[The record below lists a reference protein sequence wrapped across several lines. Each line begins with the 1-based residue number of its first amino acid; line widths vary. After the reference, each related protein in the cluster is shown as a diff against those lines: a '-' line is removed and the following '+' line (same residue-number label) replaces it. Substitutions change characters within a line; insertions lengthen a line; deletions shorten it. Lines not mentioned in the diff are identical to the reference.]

1 MLSHSIS
8 KTITKIKKIKRLGLT
23 ERRCKIPSALALGKK
38 NWVWAWQG
46 WVHLVAQNDLFYI
59 HEYEEL
65 QTLKQLLWVVKVAL
79 PIVFFQLSNARAF
92 FSKATCRFREQW
104 LAMLLHSSKIGF
116 LLHPDICKESTKFH
130 FQVKTNSWKHRRQ
143 SQLKINIEQGL
154 LTRPCKGLL
163 SLAYSQNLK
172 CYYSPFYEWSLM
184 RSK

>member
-1 MLSHSIS
+1 MSL
-8 KTITKIKKIKRLGLT
+8 TRLGSFGRTKWSFLY
-23 ERRCKIPSALALGKK
+23 S
-38 NWVWAWQG
+38 WVWRIADTKTTFMSRKSC
-46 WVHLVAQNDLFYI
+46 VTNCF
-59 HEYEEL
+59 
-65 QTLKQLLWVVKVAL
+65 
-79 PIVFFQLSNARAF
+79 LSAF
-92 FSKATCRFREQW
+92 ECQSLFSKATCRFREQW